1 MCQKQG
7 EPIPFLVS
15 VTNRNQSLMFT
26 LSIHTGPDVEQ
37 YLHYVS
43 GAAGMLAMA
52 GVGVAAASAYY
63 LANRPI
69 PTTPPFDLDNQTI
82 VEVQTFA
89 RIDH

>member
-1 MCQKQG
+1 L
-7 EPIPFLVS
+7 ESIANVYLF
-15 VTNRNQSLMFT
+15 SLSLYT
-26 LSIHTGPDVEQ
+26 HTGPDVEQ

-82 VEVQTFA
+82 VEV
-89 RIDH
+89 